1 MRTSQGCR
9 SDAEKAKG
17 RDAAGVSGVTIDIDD
32 RDNPKVCL
40 VGLLTDE
47 GKRSFTLN
55 ENGARMMVKA
65 MHSFLDLIDGST
77 SETKPKGPA
86 N

>member
-1 MRTSQGCR
+1 MPKKPK
-9 SDAEKAKG
+9 DVMLP
-17 RDAAGVSGVTIDIDD
+17 GVSGVTIDIDD
-32 RDNPKVCL
+32 RDNPRVCL

-55 ENGARMMVKA
+55 ESGARMMVKA
-65 MHSFLDLIDGST
+65 MHSFLDLLDGST
-77 SETKPKGPA
+77 SVTKPKRPA

>member
-1 MRTSQGCR
+1 MPKKPK
-9 SDAEKAKG
+9 DVMLP
-17 RDAAGVSGVTIDIDD
+17 GVSGVTIDIDD

-65 MHSFLDLIDGST
+65 MHSFLDLLDGFT
-77 SETKPKGPA
+77 SETKPRGPA

>member
-1 MRTSQGCR
+1 MPKKQK
-9 SDAEKAKG
+9 DVMLP
-17 RDAAGVSGVTIDIDD
+17 GVSGVTIDIDD

-65 MHSFLDLIDGST
+65 MHSFLDLLDGTT
-77 SETKPKGPA
+77 SETMPKGPA

>member
-1 MRTSQGCR
+1 MPKKPKDVMLPGL
-9 SDAEKAKG
+9 
-17 RDAAGVSGVTIDIDD
+17 SGVTIDIDD

-47 GKRSFTLN
+47 GKHSFTLS

-65 MHSFLDLIDGST
+65 MHSFLDLLDGST

>member
-1 MRTSQGCR
+1 MPKKPK
-9 SDAEKAKG
+9 DVMLP
-17 RDAAGVSGVTIDIDD
+17 GVSGVTIDIDD

-40 VGLLTDE
+40 VGLLTEE

-55 ENGARMMVKA
+55 EYGARMMVTA
-65 MHSFLDLIDGST
+65 LHSFLDLLDPPHAL
-77 SETKPKGPA
+77 TKPKGPA